1 MLSRLVSRV
10 SPPTAL
16 RLIKGLP
23 ANECWFMPFSSLAVC
38 AGAFGHAVTEIH
50 EILGWLLN
58 EIPRR
63 KGDPM
68 FSTGNV
74 RAAPSRRSSSIV
86 AINLA
91 EDHEMTNR

>member
-1 MLSRLVSRV
+1 VSKTSASRRN
-10 SPPTAL
+10 TTQ
-16 RLIKGLP
+16 
-23 ANECWFMPFSSLAVC
+23 SSMAM
-38 AGAFGHAVTEIH
+38 ADTVTEIH

-58 EIPRR
+58 EIARR
-63 KGDPM
+63 KGGPM
-68 FSTGNV
+68 FSTGNA